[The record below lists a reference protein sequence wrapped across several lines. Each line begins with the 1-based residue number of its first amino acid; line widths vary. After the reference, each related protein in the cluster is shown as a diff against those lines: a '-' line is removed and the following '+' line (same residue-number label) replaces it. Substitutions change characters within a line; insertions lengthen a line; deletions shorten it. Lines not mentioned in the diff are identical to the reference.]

1 MVDVLLDLSALMVD
15 VLLDHSAMMV
25 DALNTLSLWS
35 EHFEMMVD

>member
-25 DALNTLSLWS
+25 DALNTLPFWS
-35 EHFEMMVD
+35 EHFAMMVD